1 MARKNRNRYGSFN
14 QSRENGWGIGL
25 YRHPTDSWLGGV
37 CAGLAEYWDVPTWV
51 TRLSVFALFLMFS
64 HIAVADTVKFAV
76 TDVEGLEKLQVEWG
90 PFKEA
95 LEK

>member
-51 TRLSVFALFLMFS
+51 TRLSVFALFLMTGS
-64 HIAVADTVKFAV
+64 VAFWFYVAAWILITKRASRWSAED
-76 TDVEGLEKLQVEWG
+76 
-90 PFKEA
+90 
-95 LEK
+95 